1 MLGIIL
7 TALCNELS
15 MEGYIAT
22 LTLIQT
28 DLYLEWVIIINVMF
42 FTYSV
47 FNAILVSLYMITHY
61 IPVLTR

>member
-28 DLYLEWVIIINVMF
+28 DLYLEWVIIITFKDYYMF

-47 FNAILVSLYMITHY
+47 FNAILVSLYMI
-61 IPVLTR
+61 

>member
-7 TALCNELS
+7 SALCNELS

>member
-61 IPVLTR
+61 IPC